1 MRTLAWTTLA
11 LTTVGLVACGGEDD
25 PPPPPPRRAAAAA
38 AAPGANARAGAGPA
52 AGTLT
57 TYAKIEGR
65 ADLKPGEAQTLRHA
79 FAPTDFEG
87 DPTGTAN
94 RDPFRSYVVAQI
106 STNTEARHDDDVA
119 RSEKCANKKVA
130 AGDTS
135 IQQLKLIGV
144 ISRGTMRMATFTDA
158 ADVGWVVRLG
168 DCIGSEHARVKLIG
182 EGFVTLENAVIPTAA
197 DPNPQATG
205 KDYRLRDKELID
217 EMSTNG
223 SGDDDDAPRIR
234 RRPRSLDPA
243 PPAEAPS
250 AGGGSGAQ

>member
-1 MRTLAWTTLA
+1 MRTRAWTALA
-11 LTTVGLVACGGEDD
+11 LTTVGLVACGGDED
-25 PPPPPPRRAAAAA
+25 PPPPPRRAAAAA
-38 AAPGANARAGAGPA
+38 AAAPGAAGRAADGPA
-52 AGTLT
+52 AGNLP

-65 ADLKPGEAQTLRHA
+65 ADLKPGEAKSLRHV
-79 FAPTDFEG
+79 FAPIDFEG
-87 DPTGTAN
+87 DATGTAN
-94 RDPFRSYVVAQI
+94 RDPFRSFVVAQV
-106 STNTEARHDDDVA
+106 STNTDVRRQDDPA

-144 ISRGTMRMATFTDA
+144 ISRGTMRIATFTDA

-182 EGFVTLENAVIPTAA
+182 EGFVTLENPVVATAA

-205 KDYRLRDKELID
+205 KDYRLRDRELID
-217 EMSTNG
+217 EMSTN

-234 RRPRSLDPA
+234 RRPRSLDPSP

-250 AGGGSGAQ
+250 AGGSGAQ